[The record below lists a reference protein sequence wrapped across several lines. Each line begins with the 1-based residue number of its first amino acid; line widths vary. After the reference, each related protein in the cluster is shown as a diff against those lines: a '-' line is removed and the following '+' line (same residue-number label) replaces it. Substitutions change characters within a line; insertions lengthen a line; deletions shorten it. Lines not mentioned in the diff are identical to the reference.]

1 MSELRPPKAFRTLRL
16 GLPKTDRVAFGILH
30 PRECAGG
37 NVDGRNQRLCAKA
50 LCLFEVRGDVI
61 DAHVENGVALRLVSQ
76 RGNVAVDAAHF
87 GRNHRRGTHLRDFP
101 IKQFFV
107 KVLRLGD
114 VSATDFEMHDG
125 VGHWFGSCS
134 MVWWLRANGVLA
146 FRQLPWRQRL
156 ASPPPGAASRHMHK
170 GSPPH
175 RSLLR
180 EKRPGHCTTR
190 SEEHT
195 SELQSRLH
203 LVCRL
208 LLEKKKKQ
216 II

>member
-87 GRNHRRGTHLRDFP
+87 GRDRKSTRLNSSHRTISYAVFCL
-101 IKQFFV
+101 
-107 KVLRLGD
+107 
-114 VSATDFEMHDG
+114 
-125 VGHWFGSCS
+125 
-134 MVWWLRANGVLA
+134 
-146 FRQLPWRQRL
+146 
-156 ASPPPGAASRHMHK
+156 
-170 GSPPH
+170 
-175 RSLLR
+175 
-180 EKRPGHCTTR
+180 
-190 SEEHT
+190 
-195 SELQSRLH
+195 
-203 LVCRL
+203 
-208 LLEKKKKQ
+208 KKK
-216 II
+216 IIKLLYT